1 MSQQDNNASTRM
13 EINGMPLY
21 IKSHGEKGISYLY
34 DIDTNEHV
42 GYWCQKKGVYVMF
55 SPYERILNNLKRSMR
70 EELRNSGGKL
80 KELNEAEEAEEA
92 EEEVGSLYPTSTFVK
107 FFVLMLIYIMCQ
119 KQFQAIYIDF
129 IFAFAFTILYKKMVT
144 TICLD
149 L

>member
-80 KELNEAEEAEEA
+80 KELNEVEEAEEA
-92 EEEVGSLYPTSTFVK
+92 EEVGSLYPTSTFVK

-129 IFAFAFTILYKKMVT
+129 IFAFAFTILYTKIVKT
-144 TICLD
+144 TLD
-149 L
+149 LNL